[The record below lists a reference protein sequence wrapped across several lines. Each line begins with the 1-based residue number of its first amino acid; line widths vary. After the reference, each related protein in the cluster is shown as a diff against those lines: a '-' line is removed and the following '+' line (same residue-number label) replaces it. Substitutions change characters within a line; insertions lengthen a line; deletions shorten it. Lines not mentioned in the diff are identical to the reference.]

1 MHAVISNSIESLFDS
16 LLERLKKSRPL
27 KPLIV
32 FASAKLA
39 KHFNHFAALKDHS
52 QSISALFLDSFLEEI
67 TPLMFG
73 ATSPRLTHIERAFRL
88 EALIEESS
96 FVKGDEKLESALKE
110 LKSSLHM
117 GSYKSRCFVFC
128 DKLSKLFGDYE
139 LHGGAGFLDK
149 SDRPFLS
156 HSSVAEEP
164 HQMLQRALYNAL
176 YEGPF
181 SQIQDLLA
189 IKPKSLYAHIAFV
202 GFSVLPKS
210 VFQLLSHIDAS
221 ALVEVYSLMPSSHYF
236 GDLSVYENE
245 DHALIGALGKQKRAL
260 QRQLEDS
267 NACHKAYM
275 QDETMSPTLLESI
288 KADMALMHTGVK
300 TLEENVCLSV
310 QFKEY
315 TSIRLELE
323 GLAFHL
329 AMLADKGLLENKSAH
344 VFVPDLER
352 YLPTIRE
359 VFERTTAQIPYRIAG
374 QSVWDKN
381 PLAHSFFSILE
392 KGQSAWDAREVQ
404 KLVEDPYFLQGLLKK
419 DERKAFSEF
428 VHESSFSWG
437 YNNAHQKSYLENE
450 GLGQFCEN
458 EISKKEKRS
467 SLVYA
472 IDRWLDN
479 NFLEVANLID
489 KEPLAKVLNALGELF
504 EDLVPIRKGT
514 LLSPAEIS
522 EYLIGLLKKYCAP
535 NFNDDQAQAHFED
548 CLEAC
553 ESLDKLLIAKENPNA
568 ILISSALHHLKT
580 RFSKPSSPISG
591 FSGVIFSPFVRAHLS
606 SADFVGIL
614 GFDDSGSYADLSSKF
629 TSLFGTCLVEVPSA
643 LDEAKTLFL
652 DTLLCAEKAFFIS
665 FSNLS
670 LSGEKA
676 HLNSLGRIF
685 HTYIQEKFCSK
696 KGGSLAGLYTVE
708 PEDECAFGKSQ
719 SIDALFYGPKASFLK
734 SWKEPIATEENDKKS
749 ELKEFTLYEI
759 SLALTNPLEWFFQT
773 NFRTSFTD
781 SQKVLEDTG
790 SDLFLKSHDRLGLIY
805 GSENLTSAKALLQDI
820 GPEGIF
826 GEASYLDLKESL
838 ENKEHLLKSM
848 GIEKLFFVELCSQ
861 RKTLCKGMRKE
872 NVGVFAPLIQVEN
885 YLVRG
890 TIQSAFDKGIVSYAK
905 DPLKARF
912 SKAPYALA
920 LKELGMPSA
929 CFHIQSGEQIAF
941 KGCLKTLVEYA
952 EFASK
957 NPSVIYPDTLEPLLH
972 KDAGA
977 LKKRLE
983 EKAFGFM
990 PEPHMQALF
999 SKEEAIDYTL
1009 LIETFYPWAKK
1020 LQEVFDGE

>member
-1 MHAVISNSIESLFDS
+1 MHAAISNSIESLFDA
-16 LLERLKKSRPL
+16 LLERIKKSRPL

-39 KHFNHFAALKDHS
+39 KHFNHFAALKDHP
-52 QSISALFLDSFLEEI
+52 QSISPLFLDSFLEEI

-73 ATSPRLTHIERAFRL
+73 SISPRLTHIERAFRL
-88 EALIEESS
+88 EALIEEGS
-96 FVKGDEKLESALKE
+96 FVKGDEKLEGALKE
-110 LKSSLHM
+110 LKRSLHM

-139 LHGGAGFLDK
+139 LHGGAGFLEK
-149 SDRPFLS
+149 SNAFFS
-156 HSSVAEEP
+156 HSFLEEEP
-164 HQMLQRALYNAL
+164 YPMLQKALYKAL

-189 IKPKSLYAHIAFV
+189 IRPKSLYAHIAFV

-210 VFQLLSHIDAS
+210 VLQLLSHIDTS
-221 ALVEVYSLMPSSHYF
+221 ALVEVYSLMPSRHYF

-245 DHALIGALGKQKRAL
+245 DHALISALGKQKRTL
-260 QRQLEDS
+260 QRQLEDI
-267 NACHKAYM
+267 NACHIAYM
-275 QDETMSPTLLESI
+275 KDEPISPTLLESI
-288 KADMALMHTGVK
+288 KADMDLIQTDIK
-300 TLEENVCLSV
+300 TVEANACLSV

-315 TSIRLELE
+315 TSIRSELE
-323 GLAFHL
+323 GLAVHL
-329 AMLADKGLLENKSAH
+329 ATLADEGLLENKSAH

-359 VFERTTAQIPYRIAG
+359 VFERTHAKIPYRIAG
-374 QSVWDKN
+374 QSLWDKN

-392 KGQSAWDAREVQ
+392 KGQSAWNARELQ
-404 KLVEDPYFLQGLLKK
+404 KLVDDPYFLQGLLKQ
-419 DERKAFSEF
+419 DERKAFCDF
-428 VHESSFSWG
+428 VHENSFSWG
-437 YNNAHQKSYLENE
+437 YNTVHQKIFLENE
-450 GLGQFCEN
+450 GLGQFCKDEM
-458 EISKKEKRS
+458 SKKETRS

-472 IDRWLDN
+472 VNRWLDN
-479 NFLEVANLID
+479 NFLEAANLID
-489 KEPLAKVLNALGELF
+489 KEPLAKVLNALDELF
-504 EDLVPIRKGT
+504 EDLAPIREGT
-514 LLSPAEIS
+514 LLPPGKIS
-522 EYLIGLLKKYCAP
+522 EYLIGLLEKYCAP
-535 NFNDDQAQAHFED
+535 NFNDDEAQADFED

-553 ESLDKLLIAKENPNA
+553 ESLDKLLTAKEKPNA
-568 ILISSALHHLKT
+568 VLIASAAQHLKT
-580 RFSKPSSPISG
+580 RFSKPSSPIVG
-591 FSGVIFSPFVRAHLS
+591 FSGVIFAPFVRAHLS

-629 TSLFGTCLVEVPSA
+629 TSFFGTCLVEVPSA

-652 DTLLCAEKAFFIS
+652 DTLLCAEKAFLIS

-670 LSGEKA
+670 SSGEKM

-685 HTYIQEKFCSK
+685 HTYIEENFCSK
-696 KGGSLAGLYTVE
+696 EGDSLRGLYNAE
-708 PEDECAFGKSQ
+708 SNDEHALGKREW
-719 SIDALFYGPKASFLK
+719 IDNFYGPKASFLK
-734 SWKEPIATEENDKKS
+734 SWKEPMIAQVNDKTS
-749 ELKEFTLYEI
+749 GLKEFALYEI
-759 SLALTNPLEWFFQT
+759 SLALTNPLEWFFQK
-773 NFRTSFTD
+773 NFKTSFAD

-790 SDLFLKSHDRLGLIY
+790 ADLFLKSRDRLGLIY
-805 GSENLTSAKALLQDI
+805 GSENLKSAEALLQDM

-838 ENKEHLLKSM
+838 ENKEQLLKSM

-861 RKTLCKGMRKE
+861 RKTVCEGVRKE
-872 NVGVFAPLIQVEN
+872 SAGFFAPLIQVEDC
-885 YLVRG
+885 LVRG
-890 TIQSAFDKGIVSYAK
+890 TIQSVFDKGIVSYTK

-920 LKELGMPSA
+920 LKELGMPNI
-929 CFHIQSGEQIAF
+929 CFHVHSGEQIAF

-972 KDAGA
+972 KDAVA

-983 EKAFGFM
+983 EKAFGFI
-990 PEPHMQALF
+990 PEPHMQALLA
-999 SKEEAIDYTL
+999 KEETIDYVL